1 MPTVNIKNNC
11 MMKTILIAEDN
22 DSNYMLMT
30 YIVRRSY
37 NYVRAANGREAV
49 ERVAQGG
56 IDLVLM
62 DINMPVMNG
71 LEATRIIKEQH
82 PELPVV
88 AVTANAFETDL
99 HLTLQAGCDGFLI
112 KPVNSAQC
120 LDTIAQLLGEKK

>member
-88 AVTANAFETDL
+88 AATANAFETDL